1 MTKSTKTIK
10 TQSAFWKVCLVSLV
24 MVGNGYAEEATN
36 LIRNGTFTNGLDCWV
51 TDHVTFDQKTRMVSA
66 DLTKNTDSWFALS
79 QNLTIP
85 PNLKSLEIEGSI
97 ELIAQKIPV
106 QQPILIRI
114 RLYDARGNSLIIS
127 SREINQSKAPQ
138 VIKIPRR
145 YVDSIY
151 SDHFMIEGIRGEG
164 ILIFK
169 DAKLLL
175 LPPK

>member
-1 MTKSTKTIK
+1 MTSSRT
-10 TQSAFWKVCLVSLV
+10 SRWLGAVAVFALLVGGSV
-24 MVGNGYAEEATN
+24 FGEEATN

-51 TDHVTFDQKTRMVSA
+51 TDHVTFDQRTRMVSA
-66 DLTKNTDSWFALS
+66 DLTKNTDGWFALS